1 MSIDDIDYLKSNS
14 FKQSYTFIIDSEDRD
29 HIIYPSPNNYTV
41 SFTVP
46 FKNVF
51 GLEVIDASVPRTMFS
66 VDKYNN
72 TLFYSIYDGD
82 VDNVEIAPI
91 FKKVVIS
98 EGDYTVARLVLEL
111 NTHLKDDDIYVESVS
126 NPPDLKNQIRFVSN
140 SNSFILDMNNS
151 TIRSTLGFNL
161 TQNTLGLGLFRQVQT
176 ISLDKTKYRYFHS
189 TLNDNG
195 KHVVQAPGIVDL
207 IGEKYVTL
215 HCPEIEEHSTL
226 SLSYSKYNLGL
237 ARFKLGIVGYNDE
250 NISIN
255 RTPLREFHPIGKFPK
270 MSLIF
275 RTQKG
280 ELYDFKGV
288 NHNITFCVHYYEARS
303 NREFGT
309 SILNPNYNAN
319 MLEYMYS
326 VDEQDDEEDSDD
338 EELSTDNIDSY
349 KENEQ
354 KLLQIRSF

>member
-29 HIIYPSPNNYTV
+29 HLIFPKPNNYTL

-51 GLEVIDASVPRTMFS
+51 ALEVIDASVPRTMFN
-66 VDKYNN
+66 VDIFNN
-72 TLFYSIYDGD
+72 KFYYAFHDGD
-82 VDNVEIAPI
+82 INESTI
-91 FKKVVIS
+91 FNLIII
-98 EGDYTVARLVLEL
+98 EPGDYTLSRLISEFNSRLPNHIRL
-111 NTHLKDDDIYVESVS
+111 ESVS
-126 NPPDLKNQIRFVSN
+126 NPPELKNQIQFVSE
-140 SNSFILDMNNS
+140 SPFILDMNRS
-151 TIRSTLGFNL
+151 TIYKTLGFSL
-161 TQNTLGLGLFRQVQT
+161 TQNVNTGIFRQLQS
-176 ISLDKTKYRYFHS
+176 ISSNHQQFRYFHS
-189 TLNDNG
+189 TYINN
-195 KHVVQAPGIVDL
+195 KHIVAAPGIIDL

-270 MSLIF
+270 ITLVF
-275 RTQKG
+275 KTQNG

-288 NHNITFCVHYYEARS
+288 NHNITFCIHYYEARS
-303 NREFGT
+303 NREFGS
-309 SILNPNYNAN
+309 SILNPNYKPN
-319 MLEYMYS
+319 MLEYMQNI
-326 VDEQDDEEDSDD
+326 DEQDDDEDSDD
-338 EELSTDNIDSY
+338 EELSIDNIDSF
-349 KENEQ
+349 KEKEQ
-354 KLLQIRSF
+354 KILQKIKSF